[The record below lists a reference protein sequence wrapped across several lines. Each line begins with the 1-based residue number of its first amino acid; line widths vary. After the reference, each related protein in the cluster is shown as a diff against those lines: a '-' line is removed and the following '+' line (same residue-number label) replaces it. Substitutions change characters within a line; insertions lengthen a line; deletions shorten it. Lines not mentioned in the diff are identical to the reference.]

1 MQLFSWNTPLTK
13 PTVTSVEYVW
23 GTDAGERKLVI
34 SHNAVERKKAACPSS
49 RQHLLYSFAPAGAVA
64 GASTELVISQ
74 LTFPLYLAFT
84 TILVYG
90 TKKEEVGGVKEWYV
104 VMPVPS
110 KTSTGLFCIY

>member
-1 MQLFSWNTPLTK
+1 M
-13 PTVTSVEYVW
+13 VT
-23 GTDAGERKLVI
+23 

-90 TKKEEVGGVKEWYV
+90 RKKEEVGGAKGND
-104 VMPVPS
+104 
-110 KTSTGLFCIY
+110 TL